1 MTPELKEKMAR
12 LDAWLEACPAAVV
25 AYSGGTDSAFL
36 AVAAG
41 RRLGERAVAV
51 LADSPSL
58 PRRHLERA
66 RALADRFGF
75 RMEVVRTRE
84 MDRADYAANGPDRC
98 YHCKRELFETLN
110 ERARA
115 AGPDAVLLDGTNAD
129 DASDY
134 RPGRAAAREQ
144 GVHSPLLELG
154 FTKADIRAASREW
167 DLPTAD
173 APASACLASRLPY
186 GTPVTAERLA
196 QIERAEEALTALGF
210 RQVRVRHHG
219 ELARIEIGA
228 DEMDRMLDPR
238 LRARALQQVTEAGYR
253 YVALDLRGYRTGSLN
268 PPDASIPR
276 E

>member
-115 AGPDAVLLDGTNAD
+115 AGPDAVLLDVMMPKMNGKLLWETLANQ
-129 DASDY
+129 
-134 RPGRAAAREQ
+134 RPGLPVLFISGYAADVIAEQ
-144 GVHSPLLELG
+144 GLHDSIQFIQKP
-154 FTKADIRAASREW
+154 FSM
-167 DLPTAD
+167 
-173 APASACLASRLPY
+173 
-186 GTPVTAERLA
+186 
-196 QIERAEEALTALGF
+196 Q
-210 RQVRVRHHG
+210 
-219 ELARIEIGA
+219 ELARKV
-228 DEMDRMLDPR
+228 
-238 LRARALQQVTEAGYR
+238 RAILK
-253 YVALDLRGYRTGSLN
+253 
-268 PPDASIPR
+268 P
-276 E
+276 